1 MTPTR
6 YLGDAPCEPHSGTLL
21 RFAGNCTATVSIK
34 ELHSARIGLELHMT
48 PKRPPR
54 EGSLTVNC
62 LWARRGTTLCDRQCV
77 DLSLSSTPPPA
88 RPGALVRALLDAL
101 RRSDTDVECDTSLRA
116 ALHDAVVTARVRLVT
131 VTAIVMGADS
141 DGNIRPHGHRAQYVP
156 LIVRFL
162 PVLQ

>member
-6 YLGDAPCEPHSGTLL
+6 HIGDALCEPASATLL
-21 RFAGNCTATVSIK
+21 RFAGNCTATVS
-34 ELHSARIGLELHMT
+34 AT
-48 PKRPPR
+48 P
-54 EGSLTVNC
+54 
-62 LWARRGTTLCDRQCV
+62 TLM
-77 DLSLSSTPPPA
+77 
-88 RPGALVRALLDAL
+88 
-101 RRSDTDVECDTSLRA
+101 SLRA

-141 DGNIRPHGHRAQYVP
+141 DSNIRPHGHRVQYVP

>member
-1 MTPTR
+1 MTSSR
-6 YLGDAPCEPHSGTLL
+6 YIGDAPCEPHSAKLL
-21 RFAGNCTATVSIK
+21 RFAGNCTATVSVI
-34 ELHSARIGLELHMT
+34 ELHPARMGLERHMT
-48 PKRPPR
+48 PRLPPR

-62 LWARRGTTLCDRQCV
+62 LWASRGTTLCDRR
-77 DLSLSSTPPPA
+77 SSTPPPA
-88 RPGALVRALLDAL
+88 RPGALVRVLLDAL
-101 RRSDTDVECDTSLRA
+101 GRGDTDVDCDTSLRA

-141 DGNIRPHGHRAQYVP
+141 DGNIRPHGHRVQYVP